1 MVRALHPCLGI
12 CAFLSKFYRKT
23 ADGIIIELRV
33 TPKSSRN
40 QIDGVYPAADGSL
53 SLKIKVRAQPEK
65 GRANQAVI
73 AIMSKFLEQPKL
85 CLEMISGLAD
95 RRKSLL
101 VRADAQLV
109 IEKLKDLQGEAAN
122 GCADY

>member
-1 MVRALHPCLGI
+1 LGI
-12 CAFLSKFYRKT
+12 RSFLSDFHRKT
-23 ADGIIIELRV
+23 ADGVIIELRV
-33 TPKSSRN
+33 TPKSSRD
-40 QIDGVYPAADGSL
+40 QIDGVYVAADGSL

-73 AIMSKFLEQPKL
+73 AIMSKFLEQPKS

-109 IEKLKDLQGEAAN
+109 IEKLKDLQGEAVN